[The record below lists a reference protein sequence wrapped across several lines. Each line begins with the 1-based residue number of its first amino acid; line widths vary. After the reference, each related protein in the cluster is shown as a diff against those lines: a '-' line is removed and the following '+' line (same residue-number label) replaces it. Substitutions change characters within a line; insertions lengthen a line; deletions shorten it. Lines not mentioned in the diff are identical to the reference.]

1 MTARGAVA
9 ERTTPAQVYLDRRI
23 VTATPDRID
32 IHPARSII
40 FVPLVTLVLSIAV
53 FPVVY
58 LWSDSLPLW
67 LLTVMTL
74 GAVVIVPV
82 SGMGVVYSIVGAHI
96 VVERHKQS
104 AVLQQGFL
112 GMGVGTQELI
122 PFWKIDHISVE
133 EVTPRQ
139 EDIAQFDVTLVKL
152 SEKRIPVGTVT
163 VAQTDRGE
171 GLERARSAADL
182 LAQMAGVKVRVRRQ
196 RSRVS
201 SA

>member
-9 ERTTPAQVYLDRRI
+9 ERTTPVQVYLDRRI
-23 VTATPDRID
+23 VTATPERID
-32 IHPARSII
+32 VHPARSII
-40 FVPLVTLVLSIAV
+40 FVPLVALALSIAV

-67 LLTVMTL
+67 LLTVVTL
-74 GAVVIVPV
+74 AAVIVLPV
-82 SGMGVVYSIVGAHI
+82 AGMGLVYSIVGAHI

-122 PFWKIDHISVE
+122 PFWKIDHIAVE

-139 EDIAQFDVTLVKL
+139 EDVAQFDVTIVKL

-163 VAQTDRGE
+163 VAQSDRDEALG
-171 GLERARSAADL
+171 RARSAADL
-182 LAQMAGVKVRVRRQ
+182 VAEMAGVKVRVRR
-196 RSRVS
+196 RGRGK
-201 SA
+201 